1 MTPQGA
7 EILDRYRKLRQHAE
21 RLRAEIESVRA
32 RIREQLNK
40 VGELEAAAR
49 GAKVRYQQV
58 LPKQLAGSLDEHVAK
73 TVKEEIATAEAN
85 LAEAKGLLKAL
96 EAELPK
102 LQSQI
107 PVAAD
112 LDVARRAAWEAI
124 WRDLQA
130 QVPPAVP
137 QLVAGMYAALLAYKP
152 DAPYSA
158 ALAAVCPDPP
168 TREDC
173 ARLLEQLAGQYSIP
187 L

>member
-1 MTPQGA
+1 MTTEGA
-7 EILDRYRKLRQHAE
+7 AILDRYRKLRQHAE
-21 RLRAEIESVRA
+21 GLRAEIDTVRA

-58 LPKQLAGSLDEHVAK
+58 LPKQVAGNLDGQMANAA
-73 TVKEEIATAEAN
+73 KEEIATAEAD
-85 LAEAKGLLKAL
+85 LAEAKGLLQAL
-96 EAELPK
+96 QTELPK
-102 LQSQI
+102 LQSQL

-124 WRDLQA
+124 WRDLQS
-130 QVPPAVP
+130 QVPPTVP

-152 DAPYSA
+152 DAPYAA

-173 ARLLEQLAGQYSIP
+173 ARLLKQLADQYSIP